1 MANCHD
7 MLLQLA
13 SNNLNQLLCLMK
25 KKKRRKSYNK
35 KRNRIKRNQKLQTS
49 LKLSN
54 QNLSLKIVMM
64 MDGAVLTMIQM
75 IGSIA
80 IVIIING
87 VRIIKIGKILR
98 KRLLSN
104 KQRSKIMADLLEE
117 KANGKML
124 PLRHLLNKKN
134 QSLQLRM
141 MKLNN
146 KRRSD

>member
-1 MANCHD
+1 
-7 MLLQLA
+7 
-13 SNNLNQLLCLMK
+13 
-25 KKKRRKSYNK
+25 
-35 KRNRIKRNQKLQTS
+35 
-49 LKLSN
+49 
-54 QNLSLKIVMM
+54 
-64 MDGAVLTMIQM
+64 M